1 MKNLVLIVVICLVAH
16 ERVTDGR
23 ILNKDR
29 WKTRWCKRA
38 YADFKNG
45 SAVSPDIPGY
55 ATQFSCKPG
64 YMSNIPYLKEIMFK
78 CEFFSKYGSYIWNSQ
93 DATLDG
99 KNLHLD
105 DVKCFPASN
114 LCVDPEKTFGSQ
126 LPANM
131 IMRRLANRTL
141 DVVFNGKSLKRD
153 DALPGEKLAFECLNG
168 FTMEQKGSNPDPYD
182 YHYNYEED
190 DTVDLTTELTCAED
204 GRWEGSGDIN
214 FGWCSPITCDATYLE
229 DLIHGKVINYRE
241 QYHFNEVL
249 VIKCDFGYRSTS
261 QTKLKCLEKGSF
273 SKEDINCEAMQCPYL
288 SEPFYGFIAPKQT
301 AYHVGDNVT
310 HYCSPGYTMIGKA
323 DWMCQE
329 NGEWDSQCVI
339 CVAKDDHC
347 PSPCIPPGVSVL
359 YQPKTFRVGAQLKLT
374 CKTEREYSGDS
385 NRTCL
390 LNRHWSGKPLDC
402 TGWSVFDKEVGLQLR
417 KSLKTKIEQ
426 AVIEFN
432 ATENNSTFEDEGPTG
447 RTIDVENAHG
457 VDVYIVVDVSMS
469 IDDSEYNITTEFI
482 KALLPNLGIND
493 RQYGTRIALYYFAST
508 SQKVFNTHYGGQAY
522 RNYSEAQRE
531 IDAISV
537 DEIRRNIGIGTAIT
551 IALSDILVD
560 IEVKYQVP
568 SFRDAQQIIILISDG
583 KYTQMGNPKT
593 IADKIKEGEK
603 AEIYSIALG
612 TIQDIGVGLQVMK
625 DIASDI
631 DGEVHFFKINAA
643 TEEDLK
649 RTIDYMVNPDFR
661 SCGATREHLTDIT
674 QNKAQYDT
682 YAQRYAWPWMV
693 QLRSD
698 VEHVCGGSLINNN
711 WVLTAAHCFGPRQ
724 CIKRIR
730 FKTLE
735 RDVVDGQDSF
745 DMHLNLDFDS
755 KWYAT
760 GEDIYIHPRYD
771 TNTREYDL
779 ALIRLR
785 SSLEFDGDM
794 HAVCLWNNDLEDEL
808 QNYDYQRFFE
818 EYQYGVA
825 TGWGFKD
832 SAMTINPRFL
842 KQMQMPIQDTV
853 TCSRSIGYTY
863 TEPDYNITFCA
874 GGMIYNGDN
883 RAMIDTCSG
892 DDGSPFVVSTPTNP
906 SKYIQIGI
914 VSYGYGCKRMGK
926 YGFYTKLNT
935 NLLEWI
941 ETTVKAGDEKR
952 NY

>member
-204 GRWEGSGDIN
+204 
-214 FGWCSPITCDATYLE
+214 
-229 DLIHGKVINYRE
+229 
-241 QYHFNEVL
+241 
-249 VIKCDFGYRSTS
+249 
-261 QTKLKCLEKGSF
+261 
-273 SKEDINCEAMQCPYL
+273 
-288 SEPFYGFIAPKQT
+288 
-301 AYHVGDNVT
+301 
-310 HYCSPGYTMIGKA
+310 
-323 DWMCQE
+323 
-329 NGEWDSQCVI
+329 
-339 CVAKDDHC
+339 
-347 PSPCIPPGVSVL
+347 
-359 YQPKTFRVGAQLKLT
+359 
-374 CKTEREYSGDS
+374 
-385 NRTCL
+385 
-390 LNRHWSGKPLDC
+390 
-402 TGWSVFDKEVGLQLR
+402 GWSVFDKEVGLQLR

-649 RTIDYMVNPDFR
+649 RTIDYMVNP
-661 SCGATREHLTDIT
+661 
-674 QNKAQYDT
+674 
-682 YAQRYAWPWMV
+682 V
-693 QLRSD
+693 
-698 VEHVCGGSLINNN
+698 
-711 WVLTAAHCFGPRQ
+711 
-724 CIKRIR
+724 
-730 FKTLE
+730 
-735 RDVVDGQDSF
+735 
-745 DMHLNLDFDS
+745 
-755 KWYAT
+755 
-760 GEDIYIHPRYD
+760 
-771 TNTREYDL
+771 
-779 ALIRLR
+779 
-785 SSLEFDGDM
+785 
-794 HAVCLWNNDLEDEL
+794 
-808 QNYDYQRFFE
+808 
-818 EYQYGVA
+818 
-825 TGWGFKD
+825 
-832 SAMTINPRFL
+832 
-842 KQMQMPIQDTV
+842 
-853 TCSRSIGYTY
+853 
-863 TEPDYNITFCA
+863 
-874 GGMIYNGDN
+874 YNGDN